1 MKLDHLLTPHT
12 RINSKWLKDLNVSPK
27 TIKIIE
33 ENTGSKIS
41 DIAYS
46 NIFSDI
52 HPMQEK
58 QTNKQKIN
66 KWDYIKLE
74 CFYTAKENINKI
86 KRQPTERENIFA
98 DTFDKRLISKIYKEL
113 TKLKPKNKS
122 QLKNGQRTEI
132 DTSPK
137 RTYRWPIDI

>member
-1 MKLDHLLTPHT
+1 
-12 RINSKWLKDLNVSPK
+12 
-27 TIKIIE
+27 
-33 ENTGSKIS
+33 
-41 DIAYS
+41 
-46 NIFSDI
+46 
-52 HPMQEK
+52 MQEK

-86 KRQPTERENIFA
+86 KRQPTEWENIFA

-137 RTYRWPIDI
+137 RTYRWPIDMEKVLSVTNHQRDANENHTEISPHTCQNGHHR